1 MKKQMVGY
9 KGFNPD
15 MTCRDFK
22 FEVGKTY
29 KEKEA
34 SLCHKGF
41 HFCENPLDIFDY
53 YDPTN
58 RFHEIIAEDVDKEV
72 SSDSKRVAK
81 KITIGAELS
90 LHSICDLG
98 MKFILSKV
106 DFKDKEIHNTGY
118 YSAASNTG
126 DYSAASNTGYRSAA
140 SNTGDHSAA
149 SNTGDHS
156 AASNTGDRSAA
167 SNTGDRS
174 AASNTGNHSAASN
187 TGNYSAASNTGDR
200 SAASVSGKES
210 VAMAIGYDSKAKGSK
225 GCWIVLSEW
234 EEKNSGYHIKDVQC
248 VKVDGK
254 IIKADIYYKLENG
267 KFIEA

>member
-1 MKKQMVGY
+1 MVGY

-140 SNTGDHSAA
+140 SNTG
-149 SNTGDHS
+149 
-156 AASNTGDRSAA
+156 
-167 SNTGDRS
+167 
-174 AASNTGNHSAASN
+174 
-187 TGNYSAASNTGDR
+187 NYSAASNTGDR

>member
-1 MKKQMVGY
+1 MVGY

-149 SNTGDHS
+149 SNTGD
-156 AASNTGDRSAA
+156 
-167 SNTGDRS
+167 RS

>member
-1 MKKQMVGY
+1 MVGY

-106 DFKDKEIHNTGY
+106 DFKDKEIHNTG
-118 YSAASNTG
+118 
-126 DYSAASNTGYRSAA
+126 DYSAASNTGYR
-140 SNTGDHSAA
+140 
-149 SNTGDHS
+149 
-156 AASNTGDRSAA
+156 
-167 SNTGDRS
+167 
-174 AASNTGNHSAASN
+174 SAASN

>member
-1 MKKQMVGY
+1 MIKKMIGY

-29 KEKEA
+29 EEKEA
-34 SLCHKGF
+34 SLCNKGF

-58 RFHEIIAEDVDKEV
+58 IFNEITAESV
-72 SSDSKRVAK
+72 SEETGNDSKRVSK

-90 LHSICDLG
+90 LHSVCDLG

-106 DFKDKEIHNTGY
+106 DFKDKEIHNTG
-118 YSAASNTG
+118 
-126 DYSAASNTGYRSAA
+126 DYSAA

-149 SNTGDHS
+149 SNTGDQSAASNTGYHS
-156 AASNTGDRSAA
+156 AASNTGYQSAA
-167 SNTGDRS
+167 SNTGYQS
-174 AASNTGNHSAASN
+174 AASNTG
-187 TGNYSAASNTGDR
+187 YQ

-210 VAMAIGYDSKAKGSK
+210 VAMAIGYESKAKGSK

-234 EEKNSGYHIKDVQC
+234 GKKNEEYYIKDVQC

-254 IIKADIYYKLENG
+254 KIKADTYYRLENG
-267 KFIEA
+267 LFIEA

>member
-106 DFKDKEIHNTGY
+106 DFKDKEIHNTG
-118 YSAASNTG
+118 
-126 DYSAASNTGYRSAA
+126 DYSAASNTGYR
-140 SNTGDHSAA
+140 
-149 SNTGDHS
+149 
-156 AASNTGDRSAA
+156 
-167 SNTGDRS
+167 
-174 AASNTGNHSAASN
+174 SAASN